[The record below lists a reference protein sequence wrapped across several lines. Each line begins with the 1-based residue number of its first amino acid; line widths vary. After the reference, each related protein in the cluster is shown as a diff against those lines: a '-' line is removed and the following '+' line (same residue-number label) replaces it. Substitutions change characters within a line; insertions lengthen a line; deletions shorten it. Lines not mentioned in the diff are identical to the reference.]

1 MKPIFSVSANGNDI
15 TGILAERLM
24 SLRIT
29 DVAGFKSDTATFTL
43 DNRDLKLGVPSS
55 NAELDIRLGYEKEN
69 SWITGKYLV
78 DEIRL
83 TGRPKTLVIGAKA
96 TDMRNKLKAPRSQ
109 SWHQVTIGEIVAK
122 IAERNEYVPKVSE
135 PLASTF
141 IDHID
146 QTEES
151 DMHFLTRLAQ
161 LYGAVFKPAN
171 GFLIFAP
178 RHQLLSATGKTLPLL
193 TVKEEECI
201 GRWEYISTERGRYQS
216 VIARYRDTEANS
228 DVEVRVGNEEP
239 VYTLRTSYSCAEEA
253 LAAAHSKKDAMDRG
267 VATLT
272 IPALGKPAAKA
283 ERPLLTEGFHHLV
296 DDTSWVVETVVHVFD
311 GSGLRTNIDAEIKK

>member
-15 TGILAERLM
+15 TGIIAERLM

-43 DNRDLKLGVPSS
+43 DNRDLKLKVPSS
-55 NAELDIRLGYEKEN
+55 NAELDIRLGYEGGS

-96 TDMRNKLKAPRSQ
+96 TDMRNNLKAPRSQ
-109 SWHQVTIGEIVAK
+109 SWDQTTIGEIVGK
-122 IAERNEYVPKVSE
+122 IAVRNEYVPKVSE
-135 PLASTF
+135 PLGSTA
-141 IDHID
+141 IPHMD

-151 DMHFLTRLAQ
+151 DMHFLTRLSM

-193 TVKEEECI
+193 TIKEKDCI
-201 GRWEYISTERGRYQS
+201 DDWEYTSTERGRFQS
-216 VIARYRDTEANS
+216 VVARYRDIPANA
-228 DVEVRVGNEEP
+228 DVEVRVGSDDP
-239 VYTLRTSYSCAEEA
+239 VYTIRTSYSSADEA
-253 LAAAHSKKDAMDRG
+253 LAAAQSKKDAMDRG

-272 IPALGKPAAKA
+272 IPLIGKPEAKA
-283 ERPLLTEGFHHLV
+283 ERPLVTKGFHHIV
-296 DDTSWVVETVVHVFD
+296 NDTQWIINKVVHVYNS
-311 GSGLRTNIDAEIKK
+311 SGLRTNIDAEIKT